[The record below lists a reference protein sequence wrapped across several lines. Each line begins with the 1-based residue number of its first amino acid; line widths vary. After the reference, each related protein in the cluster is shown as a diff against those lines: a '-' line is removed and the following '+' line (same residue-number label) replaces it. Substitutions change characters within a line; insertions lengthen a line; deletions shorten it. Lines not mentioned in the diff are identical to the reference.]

1 MGGDPDMFDNIK
13 VSFKLM
19 LIVAV
24 AAIAMIVISLVG
36 YRSLNNAD
44 TAMES
49 MYNREMQGVQHLGTA
64 VEQSRVMM
72 VKTLQAVMLKDNS
85 EHLQRVKGQQ
95 QKAQQDFDAAIAA
108 YKEAMKGSELAD
120 IPEIDSQWQK
130 YQGVMNKVISLA
142 AAGNT
147 EEALMV
153 YEKDGSPATRGLR
166 DALHDQQK
174 KINEA
179 AAASNEASSSAN
191 GTAAMAILVVT
202 LVALL
207 VQVLISQVIAKSVT
221 DALKFMEAGCEK
233 LRDGDF
239 RSSGVRFDRGDEFGH
254 LARTL
259 MEMQDKMA
267 SYMKGIYRTV
277 QSINDASANLKEAS
291 LQSAQAAVQ
300 SAEAVGESAN
310 LVMDQERALSASQ
323 QLLVKV
329 NGSIQEMRSHAS
341 EVSRNS
347 QQAAQEAERGHDVLE
362 KSVDEIRG
370 VEKTVS
376 DTAEIVGKLGSRSEE
391 IGAIVDTI
399 SNIASQTNLLALNAA
414 IEAARAGEQGRGFS
428 VVAEEVRK
436 LAEQSEEA
444 AEKISQLI
452 MTMQKDTEAAVNSMN
467 QGCEAVVAG
476 AQSVED
482 LQRVFD
488 QIRDLVESGAEKTV
502 LMDNAI
508 GIVNEDAGNISKSMD
523 DITAKGQ
530 VVSQHMESV
539 SAATEEQSASSEE
552 IASASET
559 LSNMAHEQ
567 QQALKQFK
575 F

>member
-1 MGGDPDMFDNIK
+1 MFDNIK
-13 VSFKLM
+13 VPFKLL

-24 AAIAMIVISLVG
+24 AAVAMLVISFVG
-36 YRSLNNAD
+36 YRSLDNAD

-72 VKTLQAVMLKDNS
+72 VKTLQAVMLKDNP
-85 EHLQRVKGQQ
+85 EHLKRVKGQQ
-95 QKAQQDFDAAIAA
+95 EKAQQDFDKAITE
-108 YKEAMKGSELAD
+108 YKTAMKGSEMEN
-120 IPEIDSQWQK
+120 IPEIDNQWQK
-130 YQGVMNKVISLA
+130 YKGVMNKVMTLSV
-142 AAGNT
+142 AGNT
-147 EEALMV
+147 EEAMNV
-153 YEKDGSPATRGLR
+153 YEKEGSPATVALR
-166 DALHDQQK
+166 DALHGQQAK
-174 KINEA
+174 LNEA
-179 AAASNEASSSAN
+179 AAAKNEASNSAN
-191 GTAAMAILVVT
+191 STAAMTILIVT

-207 VQVLISQVIAKSVT
+207 IQAVFSRVIANSIT
-221 DALKFMEAGCEK
+221 SALKVMEAGCEK

-239 RSSGVRFDRGDEFGH
+239 RASGVQFDREDEFGH

-267 SYMKGIYRTV
+267 SYMKGIYKTV
-277 QSINDASANLKEAS
+277 QNINDASSNLKEAS

-300 SAEAVGESAN
+300 SAEAVGESAQ
-310 LVMDQERALSASQ
+310 LVMNQEQALNENQA
-323 QLLVKV
+323 LLEKV
-329 NGSIQEMRSHAS
+329 NNSIQEMRSHAGD
-341 EVSRNS
+341 VSRNS
-347 QQAAQEAERGHDVLE
+347 QQAAEEAERGHDVLE
-362 KSVDEIRG
+362 KSVAEIRG

-376 DTAEIVGKLGSRSEE
+376 DTSEIVGKLGARSEE

-452 MTMQKDTEAAVNSMN
+452 MTMQKDTEAAVKSMD

-502 LMDNAI
+502 LMDKAI
-508 GIVNEDAGNISKSMD
+508 GVVNADAQDISNSVA
-523 DITAKGQ
+523 DITSKGQ
-530 VVSQHMESV
+530 VISQHMESV

-559 LSNMAHEQ
+559 LSNMANEQ
-567 QQALKQFK
+567 QQALRQFK

>member
-1 MGGDPDMFDNIK
+1 MFDNIK
-13 VSFKLM
+13 VSFKLL
-19 LIVAV
+19 LIVAIAAV
-24 AAIAMIVISLVG
+24 AMVVISLVG
-36 YRSLNNAD
+36 YRSLSSAD
-44 TAMES
+44 TAMAN

-64 VEQSRVMM
+64 VEQSRIMM
-72 VKTLQAVMLKDNS
+72 VKTLQAVMLKDNA
-85 EHLQRVKGQQ
+85 EHLNRVKGQQ
-95 QKAQQDFDAAIAA
+95 QKAQQDFEAAIAE
-108 YKEAMKGSELAD
+108 YKTAMKGSELEN
-120 IPEIDSQWQK
+120 IQEIDSEWQK
-130 YQGVMNKVISLA
+130 YKGVMNKVMTLSA
-142 AAGNT
+142 EGKA
-147 EEALMV
+147 EEAMTV
-153 YEKDGSPATRGLR
+153 YEKDGSPATRELR
-166 DALHDQQK
+166 DALHGQQA

-179 AAASNEASSSAN
+179 AAAQNEANSSAN
-191 GTAAMAILVVT
+191 SAAAMAILVVT
-202 LVALL
+202 VLALL
-207 VQVLISQVIAKSVT
+207 VQAGISRIIASSIT
-221 DALKFMEAGCEK
+221 NALRIMEAGCEK

-239 RSSGVRFDRGDEFGH
+239 RFTGVTIKRDDEFGH
-254 LARTL
+254 LSRTL
-259 MEMQDKMA
+259 QEMQDKMS
-267 SYMKGIYRTV
+267 SYMQGINKTV
-277 QSINDASANLKEAS
+277 QNINEASSNLKEAS

-300 SAEAVGESAN
+300 SAEAVGDSAQ
-310 LVMDQERALSASQ
+310 LVMNQEQALNESQ
-323 QLLVKV
+323 DMLNKV
-329 NGSIQEMRSHAS
+329 NSSIQEMRSHANA
-341 EVSRNS
+341 VSQNS
-347 QQAAQEAERGHDVLE
+347 KQAADEAERGHDVLE
-362 KSVDEIRG
+362 KSVAQIRG

-376 DTAEIVGKLGSRSEE
+376 DTSEIVGKLGDRSEE

-452 MTMQKDTEAAVNSMN
+452 MSMQKDTEAAVKSMN

-476 AQSVED
+476 AKSVED

-488 QIRDLVESGAEKTV
+488 QIRDLVENGAEKTV
-502 LMDNAI
+502 LMDKAI
-508 GIVNEDAGNISKSMD
+508 GVVNHDAQNISQSVA
-523 DITAKGQ
+523 DINAKGQ
-530 VVSQHMESV
+530 IISQHMESV

>member
-1 MGGDPDMFDNIK
+1 MFDNIR
-13 VSFKLM
+13 VSIKLL

-24 AAIAMIVISLVG
+24 AAVAMIVISLVG
-36 YRSLNNAD
+36 YRSLDNAD
-44 TAMES
+44 KAMEN

-72 VKTLQAVMLKDNS
+72 VKTLQAVMLKDNP
-85 EHLQRVKGQQ
+85 EHLQRVKEQQ
-95 QKAQQDFDAAIAA
+95 QKAQQDFDKAISD
-108 YKEAMKGSELAD
+108 YKTAMKDSELAN

-130 YQGVMNKVISLA
+130 YQGVMNKVITLS
-142 AAGNT
+142 AAGNS
-147 EEALMV
+147 EEAMVV
-153 YEKDGSPATRGLR
+153 YEKEGSPATVALR
-166 DALHDQQK
+166 DALHGQQA

-179 AAASNEASSSAN
+179 AAAKNAISTDDNN
-191 GTAAMAILVVT
+191 TAAMTILIVT
-202 LVALL
+202 IAALL
-207 VQVLISQVIAKSVT
+207 IQAVFSQVIANSVT
-221 DALKFMEAGCEK
+221 NALKFMESGCEK

-239 RSSGVRFDRGDEFGH
+239 RSSGVRFERQDEFGH

-259 MEMQDKMA
+259 MEMQDNLA
-267 SYMKGIYRTV
+267 SYMKGIYKTV
-277 QSINDASANLKEAS
+277 QNINEASANLKEAS

-300 SAEAVGESAN
+300 SAESVGESAQ
-310 LVMDQERALSASQ
+310 LVMNQEQALNENQ
-323 QLLVKV
+323 ELLEKI
-329 NGSIQEMRSHAS
+329 NGSIQEMRSHAGD
-341 EVSRNS
+341 VSRNS
-347 QQAAQEAERGHDVLE
+347 KQAAEEAERGHDVLE
-362 KSVDEIRG
+362 KSVAEIRG

-376 DTAEIVGKLGSRSEE
+376 DTSEIVGKLGARSEE

-452 MTMQKDTEAAVNSMN
+452 MTMQKDTEEAVKSMN

-488 QIRDLVESGAEKTV
+488 QIRDLVENGAEKTV
-502 LMDNAI
+502 QMDRAI
-508 GIVNEDAGNISKSMD
+508 SVVDEDAQNISQSVS
-523 DITAKGQ
+523 DINAKGQ
-530 VVSQHMESV
+530 VISQHMESV

>member
-1 MGGDPDMFDNIK
+1 MFDNIK
-13 VSFKLM
+13 VSFKLL
-19 LIVAV
+19 LIVAIAAV
-24 AAIAMIVISLVG
+24 AMVVISLVG
-36 YRSLNNAD
+36 YRSLSNAD
-44 TAMES
+44 TAMAT

-64 VEQSRVMM
+64 VEQSRIMM
-72 VKTLQAVMLKDNS
+72 VKTLQAVMLKDNA
-85 EHLQRVKGQQ
+85 EHLNRVKGQQ
-95 QKAQQDFDAAIAA
+95 QKAQQDFEAAIAE
-108 YKEAMKGSELAD
+108 YKTAMKGSELEN
-120 IPEIDSQWQK
+120 IQEIDSEWQK
-130 YQGVMNKVISLA
+130 YKGVMNKVMTLSA
-142 AAGNT
+142 EGKA
-147 EEALMV
+147 EEAMTV
-153 YEKDGSPATRGLR
+153 YEKDGSPATRALR
-166 DALHDQQK
+166 DALHGQQA

-179 AAASNEASSSAN
+179 AAAQNEANSSAN
-191 GTAAMAILVVT
+191 SAAAMAILVVT
-202 LVALL
+202 VLALL
-207 VQVLISQVIAKSVT
+207 VQAGISRIIASSIT
-221 DALKFMEAGCEK
+221 NALRIMEAGCEK

-239 RSSGVRFDRGDEFGH
+239 RSTGVTIKRDDEFGH
-254 LARTL
+254 LSRTL
-259 MEMQDKMA
+259 QEMQDKMS
-267 SYMKGIYRTV
+267 SYMQGINKTV
-277 QSINDASANLKEAS
+277 QNINEASSNLKEAS

-300 SAEAVGESAN
+300 SAEAVGDSAQ
-310 LVMDQERALSASQ
+310 LVMNQEQALNESQ
-323 QLLVKV
+323 DMLNKV
-329 NGSIQEMRSHAS
+329 NSSIQEMRSHANA
-341 EVSRNS
+341 VSQNS
-347 QQAAQEAERGHDVLE
+347 KQAADEAERGHDVLE
-362 KSVDEIRG
+362 KSVAQIRG

-376 DTAEIVGKLGSRSEE
+376 DTSEIVGKLGDRSEE

-452 MTMQKDTEAAVNSMN
+452 MSMQKDTEAAVKSMN

-476 AQSVED
+476 AKSVED

-488 QIRDLVESGAEKTV
+488 QIRDLVENGAEKTV
-502 LMDNAI
+502 LMDKAI
-508 GIVNEDAGNISKSMD
+508 GVVNHDAQNISQSVA
-523 DITAKGQ
+523 DINAKGQ
-530 VVSQHMESV
+530 IISQHMESV

>member
-1 MGGDPDMFDNIK
+1 MFDNIK
-13 VSFKLM
+13 VSFKLL
-19 LIVAV
+19 LIVAIAAV
-24 AAIAMIVISLVG
+24 AMVVISLVG
-36 YRSLNNAD
+36 YRSLSSAD
-44 TAMES
+44 TAMAT

-64 VEQSRVMM
+64 VEQSRIMM
-72 VKTLQAVMLKDNS
+72 VKTLQAVMLKDNA
-85 EHLQRVKGQQ
+85 EHLNRVKGQQ
-95 QKAQQDFDAAIAA
+95 QKAQQDFEAAIAE
-108 YKEAMKGSELAD
+108 YKTAMKGSELEN
-120 IPEIDSQWQK
+120 IQEIDSEWQK
-130 YQGVMNKVISLA
+130 YKGVMNKVMTLSA
-142 AAGNT
+142 EGKA
-147 EEALMV
+147 EEAMTV
-153 YEKDGSPATRGLR
+153 YEKDGSPATRALR
-166 DALHDQQK
+166 DALHGQQA

-179 AAASNEASSSAN
+179 AAAQNEANSSAN
-191 GTAAMAILVVT
+191 SAAAMAILVVT
-202 LVALL
+202 VLALL
-207 VQVLISQVIAKSVT
+207 VQAGISRIIASSIT
-221 DALKFMEAGCEK
+221 NALRIMEAGCEK

-239 RSSGVRFDRGDEFGH
+239 RSTGVTIKRDDEFGH
-254 LARTL
+254 LSRTL
-259 MEMQDKMA
+259 QEMQDKMS
-267 SYMKGIYRTV
+267 SYMRGINKTV
-277 QSINDASANLKEAS
+277 QNINEASSNLKEAS

-300 SAEAVGESAN
+300 SAEAVGDSAQ
-310 LVMDQERALSASQ
+310 LVMNQEQALNESQ
-323 QLLVKV
+323 DMLNKV
-329 NGSIQEMRSHAS
+329 NSSIQEMRSHANA
-341 EVSRNS
+341 VSQNS
-347 QQAAQEAERGHDVLE
+347 KQAADEAERGHDVLE
-362 KSVDEIRG
+362 KSVAQIRG

-376 DTAEIVGKLGSRSEE
+376 DTSEIVGKLGDRSEE

-452 MTMQKDTEAAVNSMN
+452 MSMQKDTEAAVKSMN

-476 AQSVED
+476 AKSVED

-488 QIRDLVESGAEKTV
+488 QIRDLVENGAEKTV
-502 LMDNAI
+502 LMDKAI
-508 GIVNEDAGNISKSMD
+508 GVVNHDAQNISQSVA
-523 DITAKGQ
+523 DINAKGQ
-530 VVSQHMESV
+530 IISQHMESV

>member
-1 MGGDPDMFDNIK
+1 MFDNIK
-13 VSFKLM
+13 VSFKLL
-19 LIVAV
+19 LIVAIAAV
-24 AAIAMIVISLVG
+24 AMVVISLVG
-36 YRSLNNAD
+36 YRSLSSAD
-44 TAMES
+44 TAMAT

-64 VEQSRVMM
+64 VEQSRIMM
-72 VKTLQAVMLKDNS
+72 VKTLQAVMLKDNA
-85 EHLQRVKGQQ
+85 EHLNRVKGQQ
-95 QKAQQDFDAAIAA
+95 QKAQQDFEAAIAE
-108 YKEAMKGSELAD
+108 YKTAMKGSELEN
-120 IPEIDSQWQK
+120 IQEIDSEWQK
-130 YQGVMNKVISLA
+130 YKGVMNKVMTLSA
-142 AAGNT
+142 EGKA
-147 EEALMV
+147 EEAMTV
-153 YEKDGSPATRGLR
+153 YEKDGSPATRALR
-166 DALHDQQK
+166 DALHGQQA

-179 AAASNEASSSAN
+179 AAAQNEANSSAN
-191 GTAAMAILVVT
+191 SAAAMAILVVT
-202 LVALL
+202 VLALL
-207 VQVLISQVIAKSVT
+207 VQAGISRIIASSIT
-221 DALKFMEAGCEK
+221 NALRIMEAGCEK

-239 RSSGVRFDRGDEFGH
+239 RSTGVTIKRDDEFGH
-254 LARTL
+254 LSRTL
-259 MEMQDKMA
+259 QEMQDKMS
-267 SYMKGIYRTV
+267 SYMQGINKTV
-277 QSINDASANLKEAS
+277 QNINEASSNLKEAS

-300 SAEAVGESAN
+300 SAEAVGDSAQ
-310 LVMDQERALSASQ
+310 LVMNQEQALNESQ
-323 QLLVKV
+323 DMLNKV
-329 NGSIQEMRSHAS
+329 NISIQEMRSHANA
-341 EVSRNS
+341 VSQNS
-347 QQAAQEAERGHDVLE
+347 KQAADEAERGHDVLE
-362 KSVDEIRG
+362 KSVAQIRG

-376 DTAEIVGKLGSRSEE
+376 DTSEIVGKLGDRSEE

-452 MTMQKDTEAAVNSMN
+452 MSMQKDTEAAVKSMN

-476 AQSVED
+476 AKSVED

-488 QIRDLVESGAEKTV
+488 QIRDLVENGAEKTV
-502 LMDNAI
+502 LMDKAI
-508 GIVNEDAGNISKSMD
+508 GVVNHDAQNISQSVA
-523 DITAKGQ
+523 DINAKGQ
-530 VVSQHMESV
+530 IISQHMESV

>member
-1 MGGDPDMFDNIK
+1 MGFFDNIRM
-13 VSFKLM
+13 SAKLL

-24 AAIAMIVISLVG
+24 AAVAMVVISFVG
-36 YRSLNNAD
+36 YRSLSSAD
-44 TAMES
+44 TAMAT
-49 MYNREMQGVQHLGTA
+49 MYNREMQGVQHLGSA
-64 VEQSRVMM
+64 VEQSRIMM
-72 VKTLQAVMLKDNS
+72 VKTLQAVMLKDNA

-108 YKEAMKGSELAD
+108 YKEAMKGSGLED
-120 IPEIDSQWQK
+120 IQEIDSEWQK
-130 YQGVMNKVISLA
+130 YQGIMNKVMSLSE
-142 AAGNT
+142 AGKS
-147 EEALMV
+147 EEALSV

-166 DALHDQQK
+166 DALHGQQA

-179 AAASNEASSSAN
+179 AAAQNEANSSAN
-191 GTAAMAILVVT
+191 GTAAAAILVVT
-202 LVALL
+202 LLALL
-207 VQVLISQVIAKSVT
+207 IQAGFSRVIASSIT
-221 DALKFMEAGCEK
+221 SALRVMEAGCEK

-239 RSSGVRFDRGDEFGH
+239 RTSGGQIAREDEFGH

-259 MEMQDKMA
+259 MEMQNKMA
-267 SYMKGIYRTV
+267 SYMKGIHKTV
-277 QSINDASANLKEAS
+277 QNINEASSNLKEAS

-300 SAEAVGESAN
+300 SAEAVGDSAQ
-310 LVMDQERALSASQ
+310 LVMNQEQALNASQ
-323 QLLVKV
+323 GLLVKV
-329 NGSIQEMRSHAS
+329 NKSIQEMRSHAN
-341 EVSRNS
+341 EVSQNS

-362 KSVDEIRG
+362 KSVAQIRG
-370 VEKTVS
+370 VERTVS
-376 DTAEIVGKLGSRSEE
+376 DTSVIVGKLGARSEE

-452 MTMQKDTEAAVNSMN
+452 MTMQKDTEAAVSSMN

-476 AQSVED
+476 AKSVEA

-488 QIRDLVESGAEKTV
+488 QIRELVENGVEKTV
-502 LMDNAI
+502 LMDKAI
-508 GIVNEDAGNISKSMD
+508 GIVNNDAQNILQSVEDIN
-523 DITAKGQ
+523 AKGQ
-530 VVSQHMESV
+530 VISQHMESV

>member
-1 MGGDPDMFDNIK
+1 MFDNIK
-13 VSFKLM
+13 VSFKLL

-24 AAIAMIVISLVG
+24 AAIAMVAISFVG
-36 YRSLNNAD
+36 YRSLDNAD
-44 TAMES
+44 KAMET

-64 VEQSRVMM
+64 VEQSRIMM
-72 VKTLQAVMLKDNS
+72 VKTLQAVMLKDNP
-85 EHLQRVKGQQ
+85 EHLKRVKGQQ
-95 QKAQQDFDAAIAA
+95 EKAQKDFDAAIAS
-108 YKEAMKGSELAD
+108 YKEAMKGSDLAN

-130 YQGVMNKVISLA
+130 YQGVMNKVMSLS
-142 AAGNT
+142 AAGNS
-147 EEALMV
+147 EEAMTV
-153 YEKDGSPATRGLR
+153 YEKDGSPATVALR
-166 DALHDQQK
+166 DALHGQQA

-179 AAASNEASSSAN
+179 AAASNETSSSAN
-191 GTAAMAILVVT
+191 STAAMTILVVT
-202 LVALL
+202 IVALL
-207 VQVLISQVIAKSVT
+207 IQVVFSQVIARSVAS
-221 DALKFMEAGCEK
+221 ALVVMEAVCEK

-239 RSSGVRFDRGDEFGH
+239 RASGVRIEREDEFGH

-267 SYMKGIYRTV
+267 SYMKGIYKTV
-277 QSINDASANLKEAS
+277 QSINDASSNLKEAS

-310 LVMDQERALSASQ
+310 LVMDQEQALTESQ

-329 NGSIQEMRSHAS
+329 NDSIQEMRSHAS
-341 EVSRNS
+341 EVSQNS
-347 QQAAQEAERGHDVLE
+347 QQAAKEAERGHDVLS
-362 KSVDEIRG
+362 KSVAEIRG

-452 MTMQKDTEAAVNSMN
+452 MTMQKDTEAAVKSMN

-488 QIRDLVESGAEKTV
+488 QIRDLVENGAEKTV
-502 LMDNAI
+502 LMDKAI
-508 GIVNEDAGNISKSMD
+508 GIVNEDARNISQSVE
-523 DITAKGQ
+523 DITSKGQ

>member
-1 MGGDPDMFDNIK
+1 MFDNIK
-13 VSFKLM
+13 VTFKLL
-19 LIVAV
+19 LIVGVAAV
-24 AAIAMIVISLVG
+24 AMVVISLVG
-36 YRSLNNAD
+36 YRSLTNAD
-44 TAMES
+44 DAMAS
-49 MYNREMQGVQHLGTA
+49 LYNREMQGVQHLGTA

-72 VKTLQAVMLKDNS
+72 VKTLQAVMLKDNP

-95 QKAQQDFDAAIAA
+95 QKAQQDFDAAITA
-108 YKEAMKGSELAD
+108 YKEAMKGSELAN
-120 IPEIDSQWQK
+120 IPEIDSEWQK
-130 YQGVMNKVISLA
+130 YQGVMNKVMSLS

-147 EEALMV
+147 EEALTV

-166 DALHDQQK
+166 DALHGQQD
-174 KINEA
+174 KINQA
-179 AAASNEASSSAN
+179 AAAANEASSSAN
-191 GTAAMAILVVT
+191 GAAAITILIVT
-202 LVALL
+202 LAAL
-207 VQVLISQVIAKSVT
+207 VIQAGISQVIAKSIT
-221 DALKFMEAGCEK
+221 NALRFMEAGCEK

-239 RSSGVRFDRGDEFGH
+239 RSTGLAFDRGDEFGH

-259 MEMQDKMA
+259 MDMQNKMA
-267 SYMKGIYRTV
+267 SYMQGIYKTV
-277 QSINDASANLKEAS
+277 QSINEASANLKEAS
-291 LQSAQAAVQ
+291 MQSAQAAVQ
-300 SAEAVGESAN
+300 SAEAVGESAQ
-310 LVMDQERALSASQ
+310 LVADQEMALNNNAD
-323 QLLVKV
+323 LLTKV
-329 NGSIQEMRSHAS
+329 NQSIQEMRGHAG
-341 EVSRNS
+341 EVSHNS
-347 QQAAQEAERGHDVLE
+347 KQAAEEAERGYDVLE
-362 KSVDEIRG
+362 KSVAEIRG

-376 DTAEIVGKLGSRSEE
+376 DTSEIVGKLGSRSEE

-452 MTMQKDTEAAVNSMN
+452 MTMQKDTEAAVKSMN

-488 QIRDLVESGAEKTV
+488 QIRDLVENGAEKTV
-502 LMDNAI
+502 LMDRAI
-508 GIVNEDAGNISKSMD
+508 DVVNEDAGNISHSVE

-530 VVSQHMESV
+530 VISQHMESV